1 ATLIGD
7 PPSMLLAGFAKMNFT
22 DFFFYHGKP
31 SIFFAVQIGTVV
43 SFFILYAVFRSH
55 RQKVELIEVE
65 KVKSWIPTTILISL
79 IILLAVSSFF
89 DTGFSYAAGIICM
102 FMGII
107 SLLWERFVLKSSVKG
122 ILKSLD
128 WETAFFLIGIFLLVG
143 SLTANGWI
151 EVIAKQLSLLI
162 GQNIL
167 LGYLLIVLIS
177 VFVSAFVDNVP
188 FLATMLPVVVSM
200 SDKMQISPTLFLF
213 GLLIGASV
221 GGNITPI
228 GASANIVACSLLKKE
243 GYQVSFKEFVKIG
256 LPFTLAAVSAATVFV
271 WFIWKP

>member
-1 ATLIGD
+1 
-7 PPSMLLAGFAKMNFT
+7 
-22 DFFFYHGKP
+22 
-31 SIFFAVQIGTVV
+31 
-43 SFFILYAVFRSH
+43 
-55 RQKVELIEVE
+55 
-65 KVKSWIPTTILISL
+65 
-79 IILLAVSSFF
+79 
-89 DTGFSYAAGIICM
+89 M